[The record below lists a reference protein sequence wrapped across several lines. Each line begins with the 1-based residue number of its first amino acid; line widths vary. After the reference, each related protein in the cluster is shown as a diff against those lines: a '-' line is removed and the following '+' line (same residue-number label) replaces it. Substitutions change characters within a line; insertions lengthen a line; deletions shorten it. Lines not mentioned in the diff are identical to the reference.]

1 MTTQTAAE
9 LEESLVPVT
18 VIPTQKKKSR
28 TKSVCIVRDKEEV
41 ELLQN
46 EEEAGPEIITQFLS
60 LGELSEKI
68 AATSH
73 ESPG

>member
-1 MTTQTAAE
+1 M
-9 LEESLVPVT
+9 PVT
-18 VIPTQKKKSR
+18 VTPTQKKKSR
-28 TKSVCIVRDKEEV
+28 TESVCIVRDKEEV
-41 ELLQN
+41 ELSQK

-68 AATSH
+68 PATSR